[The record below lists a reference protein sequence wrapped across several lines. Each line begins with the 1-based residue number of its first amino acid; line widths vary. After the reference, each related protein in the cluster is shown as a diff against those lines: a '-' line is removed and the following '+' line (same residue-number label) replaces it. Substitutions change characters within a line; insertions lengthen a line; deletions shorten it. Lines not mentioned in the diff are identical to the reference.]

1 MVQMHLPF
9 KKDVAQKPARM
20 PEPLARIENY
30 DQLVEALRARAA
42 ALNLSF
48 EMLDTLSGLADHYSA
63 KVLTP
68 HRQLSMRTLG
78 KLSLGCVLGA
88 LGTELLLVE
97 NSHAMIKLSDRLA
110 RLGGRNLA
118 QVRTKPSGMPKK
130 CLRAGYFSALGR
142 RGGRA
147 RFNAMTQAE
156 KSRLGKV
163 GARAR
168 WRRTRAG

>member
-1 MVQMHLPF
+1 
-9 KKDVAQKPARM
+9 M
-20 PEPLARIENY
+20 PGLARIENY
-30 DQLVEALRARAA
+30 VQLVDALRARAA

-48 EMLDTLSGLADHYSA
+48 EMLDTLSGVADRYSA
-63 KVLTP
+63 KVLPP
-68 HRQLSMRTLG
+68 HPQSSMRTLG
-78 KLSLGCVLGA
+78 KASLGCILGA
-88 LGTELLLVE
+88 LGTELLLIE
-97 NSHAMIKLSDRLA
+97 NPAAMIKLSDRLA
-110 RLGGRNLA
+110 RIGRRNLA
-118 QVRTKPSGMPKK
+118 QVRNGKPSGMTKK
-130 CLRAGYFSALGR
+130 RLRASYFRALGK

>member
-1 MVQMHLPF
+1 
-9 KKDVAQKPARM
+9 M
-20 PEPLARIENY
+20 PEPLAVIANY
-30 DQLVEALRARAA
+30 VDLVDALRARAA

-48 EMLDTLSGLADHYSA
+48 EMLDSLSGLADHYTV
-63 KVLTP
+63 KVLP
-68 HRQLSMRTLG
+68 PRPQSSMRTLG
-78 KLSLGCVLGA
+78 KASLGCVLGA

-97 NSHAMIKLSDRLA
+97 NPAAMIKLSDRLS
-110 RLGGRNLA
+110 RLGRRNLA
-118 QVRTKPSGMPKK
+118 QVRNGKPSGTPKK
-130 CLRAGYFSALGR
+130 WLRASYFSALGK

-147 RFNAMTQAE
+147 RFNAMSQAD